1 MEEQNKK
8 RSLFYD
14 DSTVAGNPGNIK
26 MNALQWAKMNLST
39 VVKGI
44 VAIVVGYLMMMEIHW
59 VFGIVLIGALL
70 FNFWYWITASN
81 RFKMGDVNLGKV
93 VSVNPD
99 RIAVITDMTKMI
111 GFYPIIKIVE
121 TKLVPM
127 ERQLNS
133 FIPTVALYKD
143 NPFDYPFWSEFN
155 PTPLSYGTSDKFILQ
170 SRLNS
175 FADEDYVELDRLL
188 AQIGTIK
195 PGTYKVD
202 IEASDWK
209 EYPDVIVGDLDTMK
223 GPAE

>member
-1 MEEQNKK
+1 MEKPKKNKA
-8 RSLFYD
+8 LFYD

-26 MNALQWAKMNLST
+26 MNALQWAKMNLGT
-39 VVKGI
+39 VVKGLVGI
-44 VAIVVGYLMMMEIHW
+44 VLGVFMMMEIHW
-59 VFGIVLIGALL
+59 VFGIIFIGALL
-70 FNFWYWITASN
+70 YNFWYWMTAYN

-121 TKLVPM
+121 TKLAPM
-127 ERQLNS
+127 EKQLNS

-155 PTPLSYGTSDKFILQ
+155 PTPLSYGTSDKSILQ

-175 FADEDYVELDRLL
+175 FADEDYEELDRLL
-188 AQIGTIK
+188 AQIGTIM

-202 IEASDWK
+202 VEASNWK
-209 EYPDVIVGDLDTMK
+209 EYPDVIVGDLNTMK
-223 GPAE
+223 GPDE